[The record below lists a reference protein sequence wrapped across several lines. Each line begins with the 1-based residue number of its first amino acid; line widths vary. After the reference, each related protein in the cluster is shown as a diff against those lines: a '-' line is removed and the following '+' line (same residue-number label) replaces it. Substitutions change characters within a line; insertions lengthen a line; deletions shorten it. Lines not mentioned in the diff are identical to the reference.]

1 MTRVQRPDR
10 RRWLQ
15 WLATAAV
22 FFVVYSLATR
32 VKQLP
37 LVGEAAPDVTLP
49 VAAGGPSDGPLEIR
63 LSTLEGEVVVLDF
76 WASWCAACRR
86 TSPIL
91 NDLRGEFEAAD
102 VSFYAIN
109 VEPIDR
115 QRVQAAHLSFG
126 TDFPTLH
133 DRAGTAQ
140 KRYAV
145 RMLPTV
151 VVVGRDGMV
160 KWAASGVP
168 SKSDLRKA
176 ISGALNKTG
185 SE

>member
-1 MTRVQRPDR
+1 MTPIERSGS

-15 WLATAAV
+15 WLATLAV

-32 VKQLP
+32 ANQLP
-37 LVGEAAPDVTLP
+37 LVGEVAPDVVLP
-49 VAAGGPSDGPLEIR
+49 IAAGGPSDGPLEVR
-63 LSTLEGEVVVLDF
+63 LSELAGEVLVLDF
-76 WASWCAACRR
+76 WASWCTACRR

-91 NDLRGEFEAAD
+91 NALHDEFQSDGVA
-102 VSFYAIN
+102 FYAIN

-168 SKSDLRKA
+168 SKSDLRNA
-176 ISGALNKTG
+176 ISGALN
-185 SE
+185 

>member
-1 MTRVQRPDR
+1 MTGAGRSGARK
-10 RRWLQ
+10 WLQ
-15 WLATAAV
+15 WLAAVAV
-22 FFVVYSLATR
+22 FFVVYSLATGTN
-32 VKQLP
+32 QLP
-37 LVGEAAPDVTLP
+37 LVGEEAPDMTLP
-49 VAAGGPSDGPLEIR
+49 VAAGGPSDGPREVR
-63 LSTLEGEVVVLDF
+63 LSALEGQVVVLDF
-76 WASWCAACRR
+76 WASWCTACRR

-91 NDLRGEFEAAD
+91 NALQGEFETKR

-140 KRYAV
+140 KRYSV

-160 KWAASGVP
+160 KWAVSGVP
-168 SKSDLRKA
+168 SRSDLRNA
-176 ISGALNKTG
+176 ISGALN
-185 SE
+185 

>member
-1 MTRVQRPDR
+1 MTGAQRPGWR
-10 RRWLQ
+10 KWLQ
-15 WLATAAV
+15 WLAGVSV
-22 FFVVYSLATR
+22 FFVVYSFATR
-32 VKQLP
+32 ARQLP

-49 VAAGGPSDGPLEIR
+49 VAAGGPGDGPLEVR
-63 LSTLEGEVVVLDF
+63 LSALEGRVVVLDF
-76 WASWCAACRR
+76 WASWCNACRR

-91 NDLRGEFEAAD
+91 NDLQEEFEAED

-126 TDFPTLH
+126 NDFPTLH

-145 RMLPTV
+145 RTLPTV
-151 VVVGRDGMV
+151 VVVGRDGIV
-160 KWAASGVP
+160 KWARSGVP
-168 SKSDLRKA
+168 GRSDLRNA
-176 ISGALNKTG
+176 ISGALN
-185 SE
+185 

>member
-1 MTRVQRPDR
+1 MNHTPRSGR
-10 RRWLQ
+10 RRWFQ
-15 WLATAAV
+15 WVATLAV

-32 VKQLP
+32 ANQLP
-37 LVGEAAPDVTLP
+37 LVGEAAPDVMLP
-49 VAAGGPSDGPLEIR
+49 VAAGGPSDGPLEVR
-63 LSTLEGEVVVLDF
+63 LSSLAGGVVVLDF
-76 WASWCAACRR
+76 WASWCTACRR

-91 NDLRGEFEAAD
+91 NDLHDEFESEG
-102 VSFYAIN
+102 VLFYAIN

-126 TDFPTLH
+126 TGFPTLH

-145 RMLPTV
+145 RTLPTV

-176 ISGALNKTG
+176 ISGALN
-185 SE
+185 

>member
-1 MTRVQRPDR
+1 MTGVERSRAHK
-10 RRWLQ
+10 WLQ
-15 WLATAAV
+15 WFAAV
-22 FFVVYSLATR
+22 AVCFIVYSLATGSR
-32 VKQLP
+32 QLP
-37 LVGEAAPDVTLP
+37 LVGKAAPDVTLP
-49 VAAGGPSDGPLEIR
+49 VAAGGAPDGPLQVK
-63 LSTLEGEVVVLDF
+63 LSTLEGRVVVLDF
-76 WASWCAACRR
+76 WASWCRACRR

-91 NDLRGEFEAAD
+91 NALQHEFETDD
-102 VSFYAIN
+102 VSFFAIN
-109 VEPIDR
+109 VEPIDK

-160 KWAASGVP
+160 QWAASGVP
-168 SKSDLRKA
+168 SKSNLRSA
-176 ISGALNKTG
+176 ISGALN
-185 SE
+185 

>member
-1 MTRVQRPDR
+1 MTGAQRSGAR
-10 RRWLQ
+10 KWLQ
-15 WLATAAV
+15 WLVAV
-22 FFVVYSLATR
+22 GLFVAVYGLATR
-32 VKQLP
+32 ANHLP
-37 LVGEAAPDVTLP
+37 LVGEEAPDVTLP
-49 VAAGGPSDGPLEIR
+49 VAAGGPSDGPLEMR
-63 LSTLEGEVVVLDF
+63 LSALEGQVVVLDF

-91 NDLRGEFEAAD
+91 NALQNEFAAEE

-115 QRVQAAHLSFG
+115 QRLQAAHLSFG

-133 DRAGTAQ
+133 DRAGTVQ

-160 KWAASGVP
+160 KWARSGVP
-168 SKSDLRKA
+168 SRSNLRNA
-176 ISGALNKTG
+176 ISKALN
-185 SE
+185 

>member
-1 MTRVQRPDR
+1 MTGTERPDAR
-10 RRWLQ
+10 KWLQ
-15 WLATAAV
+15 RLAVVAV
-22 FFVVYSLATR
+22 FFAVYGLATR
-32 VKQLP
+32 ANQLP

-49 VAAGGPSDGPLEIR
+49 VAAGGPSDGPLEVR
-63 LSTLEGEVVVLDF
+63 LSTLEGQVVVLDF
-76 WASWCAACRR
+76 WASWCTACRR

-91 NDLRGEFEAAD
+91 NALQGEFEAD
-102 VSFYAIN
+102 EVSFYAIN

-133 DRAGTAQ
+133 DRGGTAQ

-168 SKSDLRKA
+168 SRSDLRDA
-176 ISGALNKTG
+176 ISGALN
-185 SE
+185 

>member
-1 MTRVQRPDR
+1 MIRALRDGP
-10 RRWLQ
+10 RRWPQ
-15 WLATAAV
+15 WLAAGAV

-32 VKQLP
+32 TNQLP
-37 LVGEAAPDVTLP
+37 LVGQAAPDVTLP
-49 VAAGGPSDGPLEIR
+49 VAAGGPRDGPLKVS
-63 LSTLEGEVVVLDF
+63 LSDLEGEVVVLDF
-76 WASWCAACRR
+76 WASWCTACRR

-91 NDLRGEFEAAD
+91 NELHDEFEADD

-126 TDFPTLH
+126 KDFPTLH

-151 VVVGRDGMV
+151 VVVSRDGMV
-160 KWAASGVP
+160 TWARSGVP

-176 ISGALNKTG
+176 ISEALN
-185 SE
+185 

>member
-1 MTRVQRPDR
+1 MTRAERPGAR
-10 RRWLQ
+10 KWLQ
-15 WLATAAV
+15 WLAAVAA

-32 VKQLP
+32 ANQLP
-37 LVGEAAPDVTLP
+37 LVGKAAPDVTLP
-49 VAAGGPSDGPLEIR
+49 VAAGGPSDGPPEVR
-63 LSTLEGEVVVLDF
+63 LSALEGQVVVLDF
-76 WASWCAACRR
+76 WASWCTACRR

-91 NDLRGEFEAAD
+91 NELKDEFDAEE

-140 KRYAV
+140 KKYAV

-160 KWAASGVP
+160 KWAVSGVP
-168 SKSDLRKA
+168 NRSDLRNA
-176 ISGALNKTG
+176 ISGALN
-185 SE
+185 

>member
-1 MTRVQRPDR
+1 MTGIGRSGARK
-10 RRWLQ
+10 WLQ
-15 WLATAAV
+15 WVVGAAV
-22 FFVVYSLATR
+22 FFVVYTLATSAR
-32 VKQLP
+32 QLP

-49 VAAGGPSDGPLEIR
+49 VAAGGPSDGPLEVR
-63 LSTLEGEVVVLDF
+63 LSALEGQVVVLDF

-91 NDLRGEFEAAD
+91 NALKGEFGAED
-102 VSFYAIN
+102 VAFYAIN

-115 QRVQAAHLSFG
+115 QRVQAAHISFG

-145 RMLPTV
+145 RTLPTV

-168 SKSDLRKA
+168 SRSDLRSA
-176 ISGALNKTG
+176 ISGAVN
-185 SE
+185 

>member
-1 MTRVQRPDR
+1 MTGFERSDARK
-10 RRWLQ
+10 WLQ
-15 WLATAAV
+15 WLAIVAV
-22 FFVVYSLATR
+22 CFAVYSLASPA
-32 VKQLP
+32 KQLP
-37 LVGEAAPDVTLP
+37 LVGKAAPDLTLP
-49 VAAGGPSDGPLEIR
+49 VAAGGPSDGPLQVK
-63 LSTLEGEVVVLDF
+63 LSTLGGRVIVLDF
-76 WASWCAACRR
+76 WASWCNACRR

-91 NDLRGEFEAAD
+91 NALQDEFTAED

-109 VEPIDR
+109 VEPIDK

-126 TDFPTLH
+126 TEFPTLH

-160 KWAASGVP
+160 KWAVSGVP
-168 SKSDLRKA
+168 SRSDLRSA
-176 ISGALNKTG
+176 ISDALN
-185 SE
+185 